1 MTAPL
6 TPAPFTPELIRPDA
20 RARVIFL
27 CDHASNHIP
36 PEYQGLG
43 LDPAVLG
50 RHVAWD
56 IGAAE
61 VTRRLA
67 GAFAAPAVLTT
78 VSRLVLDVNR
88 FLDDPASMPGRSD
101 GIEVPG
107 NRRAGPAE
115 HRDRAA
121 RIFHPYHTA
130 VDRRITA
137 LVAAGLHPAVVS
149 VHSCTDRMDG
159 QHRPWHV
166 GVLHARNDRLATP
179 LLRHLRASPGLVVGD
194 NQPYSLKTMRG
205 YTTDIHAERR
215 SLPYVALEI
224 RQDLITTTEGA
235 AIMAG
240 LIAAALSAAIAG
252 LD

>member
-1 MTAPL
+1 MT
-6 TPAPFTPELIRPDA
+6 TPFTPELIRPDT

-50 RHVAWD
+50 LHVAWD

-67 GAFAAPAVLTT
+67 GAFNAPAVLTT

-107 NRRAGPAE
+107 NRGADVAE
-115 HRDRAA
+115 HQTRAA

-166 GVLHARNDRLATP
+166 GVLHARNDRLAMP
-179 LLRHLRASPGLVVGD
+179 LLRHLRSTPGLVVGD

-215 SLPYVALEI
+215 GLPYVALEI
-224 RQDLITTTEGA
+224 RQDLIAGA
-235 AIMAG
+235 DGQAEWSARFARI
-240 LIAAALSAAIAG
+240 LRPLLAA
-252 LD
+252 

>member
-1 MTAPL
+1 LTAPFL
-6 TPAPFTPELIRPDA
+6 PEVIRPEG
-20 RARVIFL
+20 RSGVIFL

-36 PEYQGLG
+36 PEYDGLG
-43 LDPAVLG
+43 LDPAVLD

-67 GAFAAPAVLTT
+67 GAFNAPAVLTT

-107 NRRAGPAE
+107 NRRADATE
-115 HRDRAA
+115 HQARAA
-121 RIFHPYHTA
+121 RIFHPYHAA

-159 QHRPWHV
+159 RHRPWHI
-166 GVLHARNDRLATP
+166 GVLHALNDRLATP
-179 LLRHLRASPGLVVGD
+179 LLGRLRGVRGLVVGD

-215 SLPYVALEI
+215 GLPYVALEI
-224 RQDLITTTEGA
+224 RQDLIATPDGA

-240 LIAAALSAAIAG
+240 LIAAALSAALAG